1 MALAEEK
8 RPSGLEEARRWCGE
22 AAADFAEPVPGARE
36 RVERCLHVI
45 LTAYLAA
52 RLKQEAEALLSALT

>member
-1 MALAEEK
+1 MGDVPLHRGPGGGGGGGGA
-8 RPSGLEEARRWCGE
+8 PPP
-22 AAADFAEPVPGARE
+22 AAAPAPPPGVA
-36 RVERCLHVI
+36 RCLHVI